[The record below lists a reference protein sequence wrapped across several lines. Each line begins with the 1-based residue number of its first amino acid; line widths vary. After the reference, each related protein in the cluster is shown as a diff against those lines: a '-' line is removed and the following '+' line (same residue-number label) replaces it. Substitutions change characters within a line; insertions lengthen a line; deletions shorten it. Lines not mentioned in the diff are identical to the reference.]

1 MAVETIAKAASVIMK
16 LNNGVSPT
24 GTVKTVSLNIG
35 SLNKNYAPA
44 TDDVKALA
52 IVDLLCECISKSLYR
67 VERTLTSEIATE

>member
-16 LNNGVSPT
+16 LNNGVTAS
-24 GTVKTVSLNIG
+24 GVVKTLNLSIG
-35 SLNKNYAPA
+35 NLNKNYTPA

>member
-16 LNNGVSPT
+16 LNNGVTAS
-24 GTVKTVSLNIG
+24 GVVKTLNLSIG
-35 SLNKNYAPA
+35 NLNKNYTPA
-44 TDDVKALA
+44 TDDVKAL